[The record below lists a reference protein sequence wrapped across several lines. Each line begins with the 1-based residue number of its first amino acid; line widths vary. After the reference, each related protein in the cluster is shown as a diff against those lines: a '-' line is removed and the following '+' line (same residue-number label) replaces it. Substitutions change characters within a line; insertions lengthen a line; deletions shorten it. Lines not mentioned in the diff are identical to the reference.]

1 HEHSFTSDSKAFLG
15 GAHEH
20 DVTGSISGGS
30 VSGSTASAG
39 SGSAFSVDTVPAYYT
54 VIYIMKIA

>member
-1 HEHSFTSDSKAFLG
+1 LG